1 MRKLPI
7 TLLAIGLLVILLFWL
22 WPSTVPSSSIDSS
35 DGQVANAAVSGELPL
50 PVQNAKASSLAE
62 SEWQSHALGSEAE
75 HALNENDHAVLIKD
89 FESAN
94 TLLSQRNFTEA
105 QQQYLKLTQ
114 DFPNFVEPYV
124 NLASIQAELGEL
136 AAARETLLRAAQA
149 NQSTK
154 VLFDSLD
161 KVHGALAAQAYRNAL
176 ENNVASQAQV
186 ILPKIKNLAND
197 FELAQKVTSLQ
208 ERLDQEKSKQASLAA
223 NSEALAD
230 AQSKL
235 DASNAKLAKLEE
247 EQKLLQS
254 ELVLEAEKRELATT
268 QLSNLK
274 QQAVDAET
282 DLVAKLRIELASSEL
297 SLNQSLA
304 KLRDLEAA
312 NSELNQRIVLAEAAK
327 NVTPVKP
334 TDVPKAAGQS
344 EKEVAIGLVKG
355 WAKAWSDQNVAGYLS
370 FYKPDYSSSSNLS
383 RTQWEAQR
391 RIRLTNKAFIKVDV
405 RDFLVIATTNGFSVT
420 FTQHYRSNTLDDTIR
435 KRIEF
440 EKQSDAAWSS
450 AKIVSEKIV
459 KR

>member
-94 TLLSQRNFTEA
+94 TLLSQRDFVAA
-105 QQQYLKLTQ
+105 QQRYLKLTQ

-136 AAARETLLRAAQA
+136 AAARETLLSAAQA

-186 ILPKIKNLAND
+186 ILPKIRNLAND

-208 ERLDQEKSKQASLAA
+208 ELLDQEKSKQASLAA

-230 AQSKL
+230 AQNKL
-235 DASNAKLAKLEE
+235 DASNAKLTKLEE

-268 QLSNLK
+268 ELSNLK

-282 DLVAKLRIELASSEL
+282 DLVAKLRIELASSE
-297 SLNQSLA
+297 SALNQSLA

-312 NSELNQRIVLAEAAK
+312 NGELNRQIVLAEAAK

-334 TDVPKAAGQS
+334 TDLPNTAGQA

-383 RTQWEAQR
+383 HDQWVAQR

-440 EKQSDAAWSS
+440 EKASDAAWSS